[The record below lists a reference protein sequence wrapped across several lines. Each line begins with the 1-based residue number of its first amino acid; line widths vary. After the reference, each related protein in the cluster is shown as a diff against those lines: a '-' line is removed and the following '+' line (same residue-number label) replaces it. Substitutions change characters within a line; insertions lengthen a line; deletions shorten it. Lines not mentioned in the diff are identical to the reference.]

1 MVQQWRLV
9 FLAALLL
16 ILWVSEAII
25 PLRRNNRD
33 HVFTNFGFTLTVVI
47 INSLLVFLLVRT
59 IEFCNANHVG
69 IFHYLEVPYLVQVVL
84 GVFVLDFIAAY
95 LSHRVMHKF
104 GIFWK
109 FHQVH
114 HLDEMVDVTTGLRH
128 HPLETFF
135 RFFFLIAGVII
146 LGAPLSI
153 VVIYQT
159 LSAINALFEH
169 SNIKLNARVES
180 VMRNLIVT
188 PDVHKIHHSSDQ
200 KFTDSNYGNI
210 FSLWDRLF
218 KTYQKTDETEKLTY
232 GLETNSENKKKGFL
246 SLMLLPFLKS

>member
-1 MVQQWRLV
+1 MVLQWRVL

-16 ILWVSEAII
+16 ILWVSEGII

-33 HVFTNFGFTLTVVI
+33 HVFTNIGFTITVII
-47 INSLLVFLLVRT
+47 INSLLVFLLIRT
-59 IEFCNANHVG
+59 IDFCYANNIG
-69 IFHYLEVPYLVQVVL
+69 IFHYLEVPFLIQVVL
-84 GVFVLDFIAAY
+84 GVLILDLIAAY
-95 LSHRVMHKF
+95 LSHRIMHKYS
-104 GIFWK
+104 IFWK

-135 RFFFLIAGVII
+135 RFFFLIAGVAI
-146 LGAPLSI
+146 LGVSLSI

-159 LSAINALFEH
+159 LSAINALIEH
-169 SNIKLNARVES
+169 SNIKLNARIERA
-180 VMRNLIVT
+180 MRKLIVT

-210 FSLWDRLF
+210 FSIWDRLF
-218 KTYQKTDETEKLTY
+218 RTYQRTGDTEKLTY
-232 GLETNSENKKKGFL
+232 GLDANSDKKSFFAL
-246 SLMLLPFLKS
+246 LLLPFIKS

>member
-1 MVQQWRLV
+1 MVLQWRLV

-33 HVFTNFGFTLTVVI
+33 HLLTNIGFTLTVVI
-47 INSLLVFLLVRT
+47 INSLLVFLLIRT
-59 IEFCNANHVG
+59 IDFCYNNHIG
-69 IFHYLEVPYLVQVVL
+69 IFRFLEIPYLVQVVL
-84 GVFVLDFIAAY
+84 GVFILDFIAAY
-95 LSHRVMHKF
+95 LSHRVMHKYS
-104 GIFWK
+104 IFWK

-128 HPLETFF
+128 HPLETLF
-135 RFFFLIAGVII
+135 RFFFLIVGVII

-169 SNIKLNARVES
+169 SNIKLNARIES
-180 VMRNLIVT
+180 VMRKLIVT

-210 FSLWDRLF
+210 FSIWDRLF
-218 KTYQKTDETEKLTY
+218 RTYQKTNETEKLTY
-232 GLETNSENKKKGFL
+232 GLDANSE
-246 SLMLLPFLKS
+246 